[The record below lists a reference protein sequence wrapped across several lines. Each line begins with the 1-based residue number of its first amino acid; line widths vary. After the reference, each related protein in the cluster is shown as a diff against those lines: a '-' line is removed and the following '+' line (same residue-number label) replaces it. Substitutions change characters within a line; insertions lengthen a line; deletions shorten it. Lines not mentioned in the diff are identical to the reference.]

1 MKKSWL
7 VSSLKFVPNQGLM
20 SNNDLS
26 KASLAGILIS
36 MGIIFGDIG
45 TSPLYVLRSIVGNG
59 PIDRDLVMGGVSA
72 VFWTLTIV
80 TTLKYVVLLLEA
92 DNNGEG
98 GIFSLYALVRRRAK
112 WLVFPALIGGAT
124 LLAEGLITPAISVSA
139 AIEGLRTVNPDI
151 PTVPIVIAILIALF
165 SVQFLGTNRVGK
177 SFGPIMFCW
186 FSMLSVI
193 GILQIAQ
200 SPDIL
205 AAINPW
211 YVYWL
216 LTHHPDSL
224 WILGAVF
231 LCTTGAEAL
240 YSDLGHCGKSN
251 IRYAWGFV
259 KISLLLNYFGQAA
272 WVCGLEGEVL
282 AGRNP
287 FFEAMPRWF
296 VPIGIMMATTAAIIA
311 SQALISGSFTLVAEA
326 MRLYL
331 FPKLK
336 ISYPSELRGQMYLP
350 FMNLFLCVGCIGI
363 VLYFQESSKME
374 AAYGL
379 SITIT
384 MLMTTTL
391 FAAFLRRKRLSWWI
405 VGAYLALYY
414 TIDGAFFVANL
425 LKFPH
430 GGYVTFFIAGA
441 LAIAMWIWFTASKLK
456 REYTEYVD
464 FSEYLPKLKDLA
476 EDQSIPKYS
485 THLVYMTGASIPE
498 LIESKIIYSIFRK
511 RPKRADVY
519 WFLHVHVLDQPYGL
533 EYKVTHLI
541 QNLAI
546 RIDFNLGFRI
556 EPRINVFFRK
566 VVEDLASSGEVDML
580 SRYTSLRKHKLPGD
594 FRFVVLEKT
603 LAAESALP
611 LVQNFVM
618 RAYYFLKPLSLSE
631 EKSFGLDTSSV
642 VSEKVP
648 LVISPMKDVQIQRVI

>member
-1 MKKSWL
+1 
-7 VSSLKFVPNQGLM
+7 M
-20 SNNDLS
+20 SKNDLS
-26 KASLAGILIS
+26 KASLAGILVS

-45 TSPLYVLRSIVGNG
+45 TSPLYVLRSIVGNT
-59 PIDRDLVMGGVSA
+59 PIDKELVMGGVSA
-72 VFWTLTIV
+72 VFWTLTLV
-80 TTLKYVVLLLEA
+80 TSFKYVTLILEA
-92 DNNGEG
+92 DNKGEG

-124 LLAEGLITPAISVSA
+124 LLADGLITPAISVSA
-139 AIEGLRTVNPDI
+139 AVEGLRVLNPEI
-151 PTVPIVIAILIALF
+151 PTVPIVIAILVGLF
-165 SVQFLGTNRVGK
+165 SVQFFGTNRVGS
-177 SFGPIMFCW
+177 SFGPIMVGW
-186 FSMLSVI
+186 FSMLAI
-193 GILQIAQ
+193 LGLLQIVH
-200 SPDIL
+200 SPEVL

-211 YVYWL
+211 YLYWL

-224 WILGAVF
+224 WVLGAVF

-251 IRYAWGFV
+251 IRFAWGLV
-259 KISLLLNYFGQAA
+259 KICLLINYFGQAA
-272 WVCGLEGEVL
+272 WVIGLEGEVL
-282 AGRNP
+282 GGRNP
-287 FFEAMPRWF
+287 FFEIMSPWF
-296 VPIGIMMATTAAIIA
+296 VPFGVIMATSAAIIA

-336 ISYPSELRGQMYLP
+336 ISYPSELRGQMYIP
-350 FMNLFLCVGCIGI
+350 KMNLFLCSGCIGV
-363 VLYFQESSKME
+363 VLYFKESSNME

-379 SITIT
+379 AITIT

-391 FAAFLRRKRLSWWI
+391 FAAYLRRKRVSWWI
-405 VGAYLALYY
+405 VSLFIGMFV
-414 TIDGAFFVANL
+414 TIEGAFFTANL
-425 LKFPH
+425 LKLAH
-430 GGYVTFFIAGA
+430 GGYVTFIIAGTLA
-441 LAIAMWIWFTASKLK
+441 LVMWIWFTASKLK
-456 REYTEYVD
+456 REYTEFVD

-476 EDQSIPKYS
+476 EDQTVSKYS

-519 WFLHVHVLDQPYGL
+519 WFLHVHVLDEPYGL

-541 QNLAI
+541 QNQAI
-546 RIDFNLGFRI
+546 RVDFNLGFRI

-566 VVEDLASSGEVDML
+566 VVEDLAKSGEVDML
-580 SRYTSLRKHKLPGD
+580 SRYESLRKYDLPGD

-603 LAAESALP
+603 LSSESALP
-611 LVQNFVM
+611 AIQKFVM
-618 RAYYFLKPLSLSE
+618 RAYYFLKPISLSE

-648 LVISPMKDVQIQRVI
+648 LVISPMKDIKIERIV

>member
-1 MKKSWL
+1 
-7 VSSLKFVPNQGLM
+7 M

-26 KASLAGILIS
+26 KASLAGILVS

-45 TSPLYVLRSIVGNG
+45 TSPLYVLRSIVGDG
-59 PIDRDLVMGGVSA
+59 PIDRDIVMGGVSA

-80 TTLKYVVLLLEA
+80 TTLKYVVLMLEA

-112 WLVFPALIGGAT
+112 WLVIPALIGGAT
-124 LLAEGLITPAISVSA
+124 LLADGLLTPAISVSA
-139 AIEGLRTVNPDI
+139 AVEGLRVISPEI
-151 PTVPIVIAILIALF
+151 PTLPIVVTILVGLF
-165 SVQFLGTNRVGK
+165 SVQFLGTNRVGR
-177 SFGPIMFCW
+177 SFGPIMVCW
-186 FSMLSVI
+186 FSMLAI
-193 GILQIAQ
+193 LGTLQITNHPEVLKAV
-200 SPDIL
+200 
-205 AAINPW
+205 NPW

-216 LTHHPDSL
+216 LTHHPESL
-224 WILGAVF
+224 WVLGAVF

-259 KISLLLNYFGQAA
+259 KVSLLLNYFGQAA
-272 WVCGLEGEVL
+272 WVIGLEGALLE
-282 AGRNP
+282 GRNP
-287 FFEAMPRWF
+287 FYKIMPTWF
-296 VPIGIMMATTAAIIA
+296 VPIGILIATSAAIIA
-311 SQALISGSFTLVAEA
+311 SQALISGCFTLVAEA

-336 ISYPSELRGQMYLP
+336 ISYPSELRGQMYIPQL
-350 FMNLFLCVGCIGI
+350 NLFLCVGCIGV
-363 VLYFQESSKME
+363 VLYFQESSNME

-379 SITIT
+379 AITLT
-384 MLMTTTL
+384 MLMTTIL
-391 FAAFLRRKRLSWWI
+391 FAAFLRRKRVSWWI
-405 VGAYLALYY
+405 VGGFLALFL
-414 TIDGAFFVANL
+414 TIEVSFFLANI
-425 LKFPH
+425 LKLAH
-430 GGYVTFFIAGA
+430 GGYVTFIVAGVLAFI
-441 LAIAMWIWFTASKLK
+441 MWIWFTASKLK

-519 WFLHVHVLDQPYGL
+519 WFLHVHVLDEPYGL

-541 QNLAI
+541 QNQAI
-546 RIDFNLGFRI
+546 RIDFNLGFRV

-566 VVEDLASSGEVDML
+566 VVEDLARSGEVDML
-580 SRYTSLRKHKLPGD
+580 SRYASLRKHELPGD

-611 LVQNFVM
+611 PVQNFVM

-648 LVISPMKDVQIQRVI
+648 LVISPMKDIKIERVV